1 MSVLSSDHAA
11 LRPLGFAWLA
21 LLGLTALSLGLGI
34 HWHGQGGL
42 PLIVAGILW
51 LKGWLVVRYFLEV
64 GSVHPFIR
72 RVLLAFIAIT
82 PLCLALTT
90 LFAAQFAR
98 WASL

>member
-1 MSVLSSDHAA
+1 MTIISSHHAA
-11 LRPLGFAWLA
+11 LRPLGGAWLV
-21 LLGLTALSLGLGI
+21 LLGLTALSLGLGVY
-34 HWHGQGGL
+34 WHGKGGL
-42 PLIVAGILW
+42 PLIVAGVLW

-64 GSVHPFIR
+64 DSVHPFIR

-82 PLCLALTT
+82 PLCLAFTT